1 MARSHSWL
9 SWQMGAGKFL
19 ERQGSTEHTGA
30 GNLHP
35 AMLKLREDSFLPPIC
50 EDCAVNQGRTS
61 GEQEKVHL
69 FRSEMG
75 VCITGVF
82 MSHAGMKGCN
92 AVLVLLGVYVS
103 VGSLAFD
110 KQSSSKQKLFC

>member
-1 MARSHSWL
+1 M
-9 SWQMGAGKFL
+9 
-19 ERQGSTEHTGA
+19 
-30 GNLHP
+30 
-35 AMLKLREDSFLPPIC
+35 
-50 EDCAVNQGRTS
+50 NQGRTS

-69 FRSEMG
+69 FRSEMD
-75 VCITGVF
+75 VCITEVF

-92 AVLVLLGVYVS
+92 AVLDLIGVYVS